1 MKKTILRIVVT
12 TLLLLALGAS
22 SAVSD
27 SVPLPMCYPK
37 PCPTQ

>member
-22 SAVSD
+22 SAVAD
-27 SVPLPMCYPK
+27 GVPLPACYPK
-37 PCPTQ
+37 PCQAQ

>member
-22 SAVSD
+22 AAVAD
-27 SVPLPMCYPK
+27 STPLPMCYPK
-37 PCPTQ
+37 PCPVH